1 VYFGP
6 LKKKAA
12 GGASPL
18 LTRMDSVWG
27 AITSAGS
34 QLGHKLKRGWFSKA
48 IEERQVLYL
57 GASGAERPRCD
68 TYHVGAEQ
76 QKPNAIYSVL
86 SGNWLSHLDFD
97 EQRYW
102 TLQESLNQDG
112 HWSRRPEEGGPRKGT
127 RVVPSDSRY
136 RDDLR
141 LLASG
146 DETASQIKKEEMEK
160 LQRHD
165 RACREQGWKDTGR
178 GKMPKYSYKVLQG
191 AKLDDDEEDT

>member
-1 VYFGP
+1 M
-6 LKKKAA
+6 KKKAA

-112 HWSRRPEEGGPRKGT
+112 HWSRRPEEGGPEEGDPGRTVRQPIPGRPT
-127 RVVPSDSRY
+127 VVGLRGRDGESDQEG
-136 RDDLR
+136 
-141 LLASG
+141 G
-146 DETASQIKKEEMEK
+146 DGEITA
-160 LQRHD
+160 
-165 RACREQGWKDTGR
+165 A
-178 GKMPKYSYKVLQG
+178 
-191 AKLDDDEEDT
+191 